1 MTTPSR
7 DRPLVLPNPSSG
19 KGSWESLISHFED
32 VAAEN
37 SWNDDQKLLW
47 LRVRLTDRACT
58 AYTSLPAATKANY
71 EDSKKPLTERFE
83 PSSERELYLAEW
95 HTRGQ
100 SKAEGWAEFKEDL
113 KQLTYKAYP
122 ELPDEAKEQMALNQ
136 YMRHLQNP
144 QLAFSVKQIRP
155 KLWMKQ

>member
-1 MTTPSR
+1 MERRPEASLAESPSYR
-7 DRPLVLPNPSSG
+7 SSLY
-19 KGSWESLISHFED
+19 SLY
-32 VAAEN
+32 
-37 SWNDDQKLLW
+37 KPPP
-47 LRVRLTDRACT
+47 
-58 AYTSLPAATKANY
+58 AYTSLPAAAKANY